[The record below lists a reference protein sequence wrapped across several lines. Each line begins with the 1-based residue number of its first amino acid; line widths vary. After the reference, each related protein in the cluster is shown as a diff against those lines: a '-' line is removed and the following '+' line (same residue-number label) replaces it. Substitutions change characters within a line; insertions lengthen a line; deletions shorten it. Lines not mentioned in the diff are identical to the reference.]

1 MNKFEY
7 KNLTPFK
14 WFVLENFPFIEA
26 DFDALTEWQL
36 FGKLGKEI
44 NKIINSENTL
54 GTQVENVTNAFIEL
68 QNFVN
73 NYFDNLDVQEEINNK
88 LNNLVNDGTLQK
100 LITPYFENLTNEVNN
115 LEITKR
121 NKSDLIG
128 MNDLTQE
135 VKEAMTG
142 GSVAVIGKQS
152 VTNATVQDFAI
163 SPNKLNFVEVQNNNL
178 VDMSLVNNYY
188 YKTNGEIIENGNYVS
203 TEFIQVGEYTPGET
217 IWRSNLT
224 NGGYILFDENKEFIQ
239 FVATTKQLIIPLANV
254 SYIKMNILKSI
265 PHYDNIYLCKGTSNN
280 YIINKLK
287 KPTHFKNNSILVP
300 TENLIGNSILPENTS
315 FIEHITNNLFN
326 KNFINTDGY
335 FNNSGMYDTNE
346 SGNLTEYVS
355 EIMELPIYIP
365 NETVFYQGNGIGFI
379 NFYDINF
386 NWIGGLTT
394 PNTSHFTIPYNNAVY
409 ITKSLRKSE
418 VENYYLIQ
426 GTNKLIDYYRLR
438 DNIQVSN
445 INNSKLYNKIIGYL
459 GDSITYGLGVSR
471 PYPTVIAE
479 NSGSTSINYG
489 ISGNSIAKAG
499 KNAQENAQ
507 KNPMCIRYAN
517 MDNNLDYIVV
527 FGGTNDYAYQ
537 IPLGDENSNN
547 IETFNGALNTLITG
561 LIEKYPGKPILF
573 LTPLYRNLTL
583 ESGYKFMEYVNAIK
597 NRCAYYSIPYFN
609 LTDRSTI
616 KSLIDTINDMYY
628 VNGDRLHPNN
638 AGQEIIARIIQ
649 NQIELI

>member
-1 MNKFEY
+1 
-7 KNLTPFK
+7 
-14 WFVLENFPFIEA
+14 
-26 DFDALTEWQL
+26 
-36 FGKLGKEI
+36 
-44 NKIINSENTL
+44 
-54 GTQVENVTNAFIEL
+54 
-68 QNFVN
+68 
-73 NYFDNLDVQEEINNK
+73 
-88 LNNLVNDGTLQK
+88 
-100 LITPYFENLTNEVNN
+100 
-115 LEITKR
+115 
-121 NKSDLIG
+121 
-128 MNDLTQE
+128 
-135 VKEAMTG
+135 
-142 GSVAVIGKQS
+142 
-152 VTNATVQDFAI
+152 
-163 SPNKLNFVEVQNNNL
+163 
-178 VDMSLVNNYY
+178 
-188 YKTNGEIIENGNYVS
+188 
-203 TEFIQVGEYTPGET
+203 
-217 IWRSNLT
+217 
-224 NGGYILFDENKEFIQ
+224 
-239 FVATTKQLIIPLANV
+239 
-254 SYIKMNILKSI
+254 MNILKSL
-265 PHYDNIYLCKGTSNN
+265 PNYDDIYLCKGTSNN

-335 FNNSGMYDTNE
+335 FNNSGMYDTNK
-346 SGNLTEYVS
+346 SGNFTEYVS

-365 NETVFYQGNGIGFI
+365 NETVFYQGNGTGFI

-386 NWIGGLTT
+386 NWIGRLTS
-394 PNTSHFTIPYNNAVY
+394 PNTSNFTIPYNNAVY
-409 ITKSLRKSE
+409 ITKSLTKSE

-426 GTNKLIDYYRLR
+426 GTKNLIDYYRLR

-445 INNSKLYNKIIGYL
+445 INNSKLYKKIIGYL

-507 KNPMCIRYAN
+507 KNPMCIRYDN

-527 FGGTNDYAYQ
+527 FGGTNDYEYQ

-573 LTPLYRNLTL
+573 LTPLYRNLTH
-583 ESGYKFMEYVNAIK
+583 ETGYKFMEYVNAIK
-597 NRCAYYSIPYFN
+597 NRCTYYSIPYFN

-616 KSLIDTINDMYY
+616 KSLIDKINDMYY